1 MLRQRVGMPRQPRFW
16 YPGAV
21 LHVVQR
27 GHDRAAVFLGDS
39 DRRRYLDWL
48 VAAAREHGVA
58 VHAYVLMPNHVHL
71 LASPAT
77 AEAMPRMMQTLGRR
91 YVGWFNHVHRRTGTL
106 WEGRYKATL
115 VDTDAYFL
123 ACMRYVELN
132 PVRAHLV
139 VAASEFRWSSHRA
152 NAFGASDA
160 LITRHGILRRPGGR
174 SAAALRRLS
183 ALVRSGAGR
192 RRAARDSGGDP
203 LRVGARKRRASAVRR
218 DADPAQSQPP
228 CDGSSPAVGES
239 RL

>member
-1 MLRQRVGMPRQPRFW
+1 MPRQPRFW

-27 GHDRAAVFLGDS
+27 GHDRAAVFVGDS

-48 VAAAREHGVA
+48 VEAAREHGVA

-152 NAFGASDA
+152 NAFGVPDA
-160 LITRHGILRRPGGR
+160 LITRHALYVGLAAEPQRRCDVYRRWCGEALDDDELRAIREATRFEWVLGSDAYRQFVATQTP
-174 SAAALRRLS
+174 
-183 ALVRSGAGR
+183 
-192 RRAARDSGGDP
+192 
-203 LRVGARKRRASAVRR
+203 RRASRLPMGRPRR
-218 DADPAQSQPP
+218 SAKVVSD
-228 CDGSSPAVGES
+228 
-239 RL
+239 LT

>member
-1 MLRQRVGMPRQPRFW
+1 MPRQPRFW

-48 VAAAREHGVA
+48 VEAAREHGVA

-152 NAFGASDA
+152 NAFGAQDA
-160 LITRHGILRRPGGR
+160 LITRHALYVGLAAEPQRRCDVYRRWCGEALDDDELRAIREATRFEWVLGSDAYRQFVATQTP
-174 SAAALRRLS
+174 
-183 ALVRSGAGR
+183 
-192 RRAARDSGGDP
+192 
-203 LRVGARKRRASAVRR
+203 RRASRLPMGRPRR
-218 DADPAQSQPP
+218 SAKVVSD
-228 CDGSSPAVGES
+228 
-239 RL
+239 LT

>member
-1 MLRQRVGMPRQPRFW
+1 MPRQPRFW

-39 DRRRYLDWL
+39 DCRHYFDWL
-48 VAAAREHGVA
+48 VDAALEHGVA

-71 LASPAT
+71 LTLPAT

-115 VDTDAYFL
+115 VDSDAYFL

-132 PVRAHLV
+132 P
-139 VAASEFRWSSHRA
+139 
-152 NAFGASDA
+152 
-160 LITRHGILRRPGGR
+160 PCGR
-174 SAAALRRLS
+174 SAS
-183 ALVRSGAGR
+183 DNSESGRSGR
-192 RRAARDSGGDP
+192 
-203 LRVGARKRRASAVRR
+203 
-218 DADPAQSQPP
+218 
-228 CDGSSPAVGES
+228 
-239 RL
+239 

>member
-1 MLRQRVGMPRQPRFW
+1 MPRQPRFW

-48 VAAAREHGVA
+48 VEAAHEHGVA

-106 WEGRYKATL
+106 WEGRYKAAL

-152 NAFGASDA
+152 NAFGAPDA
-160 LITRHGILRRPGGR
+160 LITRHALYVGLAAEPQRRCDVYRRWCGEALDDDELRAIREATRFEWVLG
-174 SAAALRRLS
+174 SDAYRRFV
-183 ALVRSGAGR
+183 ATQT
-192 RRAARDSGGDP
+192 P
-203 LRVGARKRRASAVRR
+203 RRASRLPMGRPRR
-218 DADPAQSQPP
+218 SAKVVSD
-228 CDGSSPAVGES
+228 
-239 RL
+239 LT